1 MIVYKNILYGLLG
14 MPSEG
19 GLEATNYPNPY
30 GLRSF
35 QMQDGTYGGQMMPKT
50 TGHQGLIPRL
60 NGEGYITELS
70 IGGVNNEPFM
80 PLVTPNMND
89 EQIKNVQLYEAGLLG
104 RDTPEVQNLYD
115 NAQKQYLQLLK
126 RKDTAFKD
134 YN

>member
-1 MIVYKNILYGLLG
+1 MYKDILYGLLG
-14 MPSEG
+14 IPSEG
-19 GLEATNYPNPY
+19 GLEASDYPNPY

-35 QMQDGTYGGQMMPKT
+35 QMEDETYGGQMMPKT
-50 TGHQGLIPRL
+50 TGYQGLIPRL

-80 PLVTPNMND
+80 PLVTPDMTD

-104 RDTPEVQNLYD
+104 RDTPEVQDLYK
-115 NAQKQYLQLLK
+115 NAQEQYQKLIK
-126 RKDTAFKD
+126 EKGTAFKD